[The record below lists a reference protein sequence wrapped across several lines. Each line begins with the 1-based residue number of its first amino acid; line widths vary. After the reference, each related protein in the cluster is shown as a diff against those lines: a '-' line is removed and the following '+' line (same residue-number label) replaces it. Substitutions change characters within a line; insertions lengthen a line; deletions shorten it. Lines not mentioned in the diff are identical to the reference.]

1 MPTAT
6 PFTALGRGNGFPF
19 CPDKIN
25 VSDRGDGQ
33 PYDYWT
39 TLDGFNKGSTGVRS
53 DSDLRD
59 SLIAAM
65 KFYWNLKGMNAS
77 ASRDDD
83 FNNISSSVEN
93 VELDDSDEPYTRVC
107 PFYPFA
113 VKIDTSCFNS
123 IGINNEF
130 NFNEF
135 RALKIYRLYNG
146 ATNDESNFVGYAA
159 GAAGSSSFSRGLVA
173 RSSGDALIRRAR
185 ATVDLGYAINDDQNL
200 LSYEYEDI
208 GYVTLNDLHFVCR
221 ARTELRTDNN
231 SSNAQ
236 HTENASAL
244 TASASQTISYSAN
257 YYNFSASASISELVF
272 WTY

>member
-6 PFTALGRGNGFPF
+6 PFTALGRGNGFSY

-25 VSDRGDGQ
+25 VLDRGDGQ

-39 TLDGFNKGSTGVRS
+39 TLDGFNKESTGVRS

-77 ASRDDD
+77 ASRVDG
-83 FNNISSSVEN
+83 FSGISGSVEN

-113 VKIDTSCFNS
+113 VKSDTSCFNS
-123 IGINNEF
+123 IGINNQF
-130 NFNEF
+130 NQF
-135 RALKIYRLYNG
+135 RALEIYRLYNG

-173 RSSGDALIRRAR
+173 RSSGDALINRAK
-185 ATVDLGYAINDDQNL
+185 ATVELGYAIDDDQNL

-221 ARTELRTDNN
+221 ARTELRTYSG
-231 SSNAQ
+231 SSNLQ

-244 TASASQTISYSAN
+244 TASASQTISDSTTD
-257 YYNFSASASISELVF
+257 YNFSASASISELVF

>member
-6 PFTALGRGNGFPF
+6 PFTALGRGNGFSY

-77 ASRDDD
+77 ASMVDD
-83 FNNISSSVEN
+83 FGGNSGSVEN
-93 VELDDSDEPYTRVC
+93 VELDDSDEHYSRVC

-113 VKIDTSCFNS
+113 VKSDTFCSNS
-123 IGINNEF
+123 IGINN
-130 NFNEF
+130 
-135 RALKIYRLYNG
+135 ALGALEIYRLYNG
-146 ATNDESNFVGYAA
+146 ATDDESNFVGYAA
-159 GAAGSSSFSRGLVA
+159 STRYFGRLVSASFGGKTSRAKA
-173 RSSGDALIRRAR
+173 R
-185 ATVDLGYAINDDQNL
+185 VELGCAINDDQNP

-221 ARTELRTDNN
+221 ASTELRTENN

-236 HTENASAL
+236 HTENASEL
-244 TASASQTISYSAN
+244 TASASQTITYYPTA
-257 YYNFSASASISELVF
+257 YNFSASASISELVF

>member
-6 PFTALGRGNGFPF
+6 PFTALGRGNGFSY

-39 TLDGFNKGSTGVRS
+39 TLDGFNKESTGVRS
-53 DSDLRD
+53 DSDLRN

-77 ASRDDD
+77 ASMVDD
-83 FNNISSSVEN
+83 FMYDYLGVSGSVGN
-93 VELDDSDEPYTRVC
+93 VELDDIDEPYTRVR
-107 PFYPFA
+107 PFYPLA
-113 VKIDTSCFNS
+113 VESDTFCFNS
-123 IGINNEF
+123 IGIDSPGTSL
-130 NFNEF
+130 
-135 RALKIYRLYNG
+135 RIYRLYNG

-159 GAAGSSSFSRGLVA
+159 DHGGRGIA
-173 RSSGDALIRRAR
+173 RSSGGISSRASANVELGCAMNDA
-185 ATVDLGYAINDDQNL
+185 QNP
-200 LSYEYEDI
+200 YFFEYEDI
-208 GYVTLNDLHFVCR
+208 DYVTLNDLHFVCR
-221 ARTELRTDNN
+221 ASTRLRTDPNT
-231 SSNAQ
+231 SNAQ

-244 TASASQTISYSAN
+244 TASASQTITYYSTA
-257 YYNFSASASISELVF
+257 YNCSASASISELVF